1 MDDGLIR
8 VMDILGVNSLTHWQA
23 EDGRHAYRVKHV
35 VEYDAENIH
44 DADQAVIHEPPRLG
58 VCAYRSMG
66 FRSAHAS
73 GRPIAR

>member
-35 VEYDAENIH
+35 VEYDA
-44 DADQAVIHEPPRLG
+44 A
-58 VCAYRSMG
+58 
-66 FRSAHAS
+66 
-73 GRPIAR
+73 PIADPEALAKRIKARLSRG